1 MTERDIERK
10 YEAMLCEFERIN
22 QASWKYSE
30 VGRVLG
36 TRIGGSRTIEIM
48 KVQRMDELIIVMQ
61 DILNELK
68 KLTERGKDE

>member
-22 QASWKYSE
+22 QA
-30 VGRVLG
+30 R

-68 KLTERGKDE
+68 KLNERGKDE

>member
-48 KVQRMDELIIVMQ
+48 KVREWTNL
-61 DILNELK
+61 
-68 KLTERGKDE
+68 